1 MTTPK
6 PPTPMNPAELWEE
19 LVQEAGED
27 DIAAAGARSDEE
39 VEAYLRAQGFDVDA
53 EKAKGEAFLAAL
65 EGREPGGAGPR

>member
-6 PPTPMNPAELWEE
+6 PPTPRSPAEVWEK

-27 DIAAAGARSDEE
+27 EIAAACAMNEE
-39 VEAYLRAQGFDVDA
+39 EAEAYLRAQGFDVEA

-65 EGREPGGAGPR
+65 EGKRGGAGPR